1 MGKTYIT
8 IILMLAT
15 SSLLG
20 ANISSLEQSVTETDN
35 SKKREWLNSFPE
47 ISYDNGLVIE
57 SKKKLAK
64 TTFNFRMQ
72 NMLGMTLD
80 DDFNLEQTTAYV
92 RRLRFCL
99 KGYVYSPK
107 YTYQIMVG
115 LASAEMRPTPN
126 GNSNALFDAVFTYKP
141 NSTWEVAFGQRKLP
155 FNREQMNSSMRSQF
169 VDRSIMNNQFRV
181 ARDVGVFGG
190 YTNRLGENFDIVAN
204 VSVTLGEG
212 ANFVSSSKSGFAY
225 TGQVELYPM
234 GKFTSNSQQAE
245 GTYVEEDDL
254 KMMIA
259 GGYLYNDRAKRTAGQ
274 EGALFSDEKA
284 RRNLHNYFFDISLK
298 YKGFAFYTDWMG
310 RMCHNPLVEAGSLGD
325 QYVYTGNG
333 VNIQGSY
340 THNKKWEFALRN
352 STLIP
357 NKIALAKVGY
367 DNYNQSTIGITRYIW
382 GHNIKLQADASY
394 GVKAGMDE
402 SEYNPFEFRFQLE
415 LGF

>member
-1 MGKTYIT
+1 MFKTYIT
-8 IILMLAT
+8 IILMLAS

-20 ANISSLEQSVTETDN
+20 ANISSLEQSLEETDN
-35 SKKREWLNSFPE
+35 SKKKELLKSFPE

-57 SKKKLAK
+57 SKKKIAK

-72 NMLGMTLD
+72 NMVGMTLND
-80 DDFNLEQTTAYV
+80 EFHLEETAAFV

-107 YTYQIMVG
+107 YSYQIMVG
-115 LASAEMRPTPN
+115 LASAELRPTPN
-126 GNSNALFDAVFTYKP
+126 GNSNALFDAVFKYQP
-141 NSTWEVAFGQRKLP
+141 NSNWEISFGQRKLP
-155 FNREQMNSSMRSQF
+155 FNREQLNSSQRSQF
-169 VDRSIMNNQFRV
+169 IDRSIMNNQFRV

-190 YTNRLGENFDIVAN
+190 YTKRLGENFDMVAN
-204 VSVTLGEG
+204 ASVTLGEG

-234 GKFTSNSQQAE
+234 GKFTANSQQAE
-245 GTYVEEDDL
+245 GTYVEEDGV
-254 KMMIA
+254 KMMLS
-259 GGYLYNDRAKRTAGQ
+259 GGYLFNDRAKRTAGQ
-274 EGALFSDEKA
+274 EGAMFLGDDT
-284 RRNLHNYFFDISLK
+284 RRNLHNYFFDLSLK

-310 RMCHNPLVEAGSLGD
+310 RKCYNPFIEQGGLAE

-340 THNKKWEFALRN
+340 TFDKKWELALRN
-352 STLIP
+352 STLKP
-357 NKIALAKVGY
+357 NKEIVTKVGY
-367 DNYNQSTIGITRYIW
+367 DNFNQSTIGLTRYIW

-394 GVKAGMDE
+394 GVKKGMAH
-402 SEYNPFEFRFQLE
+402 SGYNPFEFRFQME